1 MKNLSLRHIVGLGGQ
16 KQRSH
21 LAVLLL
27 PIAWAC
33 ACTTLN
39 SEPSLSQDDAFSLAS
54 FDSTNEQTNTVL
66 RSFDQPV
73 ATAVESSW
81 LQKDFYLPVRMTKAM
96 STNVERARKTLSEES
111 PKHAASL
118 RVLATEA
125 LLEGNPQMALGFL
138 KISDGSGAGN
148 SVHSEALLLK
158 GIAYGLMGDVQRS
171 RKFLTESAQ
180 MSQGS
185 GAAHANLG
193 LLAYKHGNNLE
204 AHEFFKSAITV
215 EPKLA
220 AFHHMAAEVAY
231 ASGKHSLALGYYSK
245 LISLRRS
252 DLLAHYNMGVVYL
265 YGLKDYSN
273 ARNKFRFV
281 IEHPRASEEMRAKA
295 DGAFASVRR
304 EEESDYGLA
313 SAEAR

>member
-1 MKNLSLRHIVGLGGQ
+1 MKNLSLRHIVGFGGQ

-21 LAVLLL
+21 LAMTLL

-39 SEPSLSQDDAFSLAS
+39 SEPPHSQDDAFSLTS

-66 RSFDQPV
+66 RSFDQP
-73 ATAVESSW
+73 AGTAVESSW
-81 LQKDFYLPVRMTKAM
+81 LQKDFYLPVRTSRAM
-96 STNVERARKTLSEES
+96 SANVERARKMLSEES

-118 RVLATEA
+118 RVLAREA

-138 KISDGSGAGN
+138 KISDGFGPGS

-158 GIAYGLMGDVQRS
+158 GIAYGLLGDVRRS

-180 MSQGS
+180 VSQGS
-185 GAAHANLG
+185 GAAYANLG

-204 AHEFFKSAITV
+204 AYEFFKSAIKV
-215 EPKLA
+215 EPKIV
-220 AFHHMAAEVAY
+220 AFHHLAAEVAY
-231 ASGKHSLALGYYSK
+231 ASGKHSLALGHYSK
-245 LISLRRS
+245 LISLSRN
-252 DLLAHYNMGVVYL
+252 DLLAHYNMGIVYL

-281 IEHPRASEEMRAKA
+281 IEHPRAVERFRAKA